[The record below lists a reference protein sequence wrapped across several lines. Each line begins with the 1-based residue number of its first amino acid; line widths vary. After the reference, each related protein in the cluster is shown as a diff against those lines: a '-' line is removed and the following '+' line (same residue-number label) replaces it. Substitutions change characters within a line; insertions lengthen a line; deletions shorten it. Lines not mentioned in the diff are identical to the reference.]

1 MERCWLLPLLHF
13 FTNYWILPLLSMDL
27 SLLPSLL
34 PHSYV
39 PSNSDLTELPKSR
52 CITLENPPTCHL
64 PGVWTTCPPYRA
76 HESGWRKR
84 AARPPATT
92 PPSPLPVPTFQT
104 PTRRRSPPRWRATSI
119 HQQPTTA
126 SKQGMVQA
134 GSHRFL
140 SIFSRLF
147 PLLNILS
154 PRPSWTRLTSAASPP
169 SPRPSLSSL
178 PSPSS
183 PTLGL
188 AQRGRK
194 GEDCRTKLWGE
205 TGSRRH
211 SCEMGTR
218 KMKGRR
224 RGWKASV
231 RVKPNNPLLPKLSHI
246 YLFSRVLERH
256 TEGGESQKPWSPLPT
271 KGRGESQG
279 MQCAWPCLYPNKN
292 HIKPPC
298 TGWEQGDGGHQRSER
313 ERIIREWRQSFR
325 KSRTT
330 RRRLLFL
337 VQFILPPTFQAVAE
351 SRVKRDGRPTL
362 VKQKHSI
369 QVSHNRPTYF
379 TVNWLDLE
387 KLRIKFMLFLEQK

>member
-1 MERCWLLPLLHF
+1 MPWFLTNLEARYMSSVSSSLSSSNPPWNWSECVPNLKLGLSNQSQPPSSQLEVEVQVYLYLYVQVCQGDGGLGTGQAAERRQVRVVTFILQLELLLVLVWTFLVTTTPHLPHHCCALYTNLATPDITQQSFGCKGLQVLIYLNFAQRRFQQNFAQRRFQQNFAQRRFQRGWGWAAHRAAPLGGQVRRPITEIILLKIFCTIWVFWGMERCWLLPLLHF

-140 SIFSRLF
+140 SIFS
-147 PLLNILS
+147 
-154 PRPSWTRLTSAASPP
+154 
-169 SPRPSLSSL
+169 
-178 PSPSS
+178 
-183 PTLGL
+183 
-188 AQRGRK
+188 
-194 GEDCRTKLWGE
+194 
-205 TGSRRH
+205 
-211 SCEMGTR
+211 
-218 KMKGRR
+218 
-224 RGWKASV
+224 
-231 RVKPNNPLLPKLSHI
+231 
-246 YLFSRVLERH
+246 
-256 TEGGESQKPWSPLPT
+256 
-271 KGRGESQG
+271 
-279 MQCAWPCLYPNKN
+279 
-292 HIKPPC
+292 
-298 TGWEQGDGGHQRSER
+298 
-313 ERIIREWRQSFR
+313 
-325 KSRTT
+325 
-330 RRRLLFL
+330 
-337 VQFILPPTFQAVAE
+337 
-351 SRVKRDGRPTL
+351 
-362 VKQKHSI
+362 
-369 QVSHNRPTYF
+369 
-379 TVNWLDLE
+379 
-387 KLRIKFMLFLEQK
+387 